1 MTSADQ
7 FRPPPPPSLTSDAY
21 KQAFKD
27 VYRLGGDPAH
37 GTNTSRT
44 ERQTFIAKFW
54 SYDGTPAICAP
65 PREYNMVTRTIALQ
79 QKMLGVPDIAR
90 LFALVNVSLADAG
103 IAAWD
108 AKYFYQFWR
117 PVTGI
122 RNAALP
128 LQADPTY
135 YPLGAQ
141 DTNTAGPNFTP
152 PFPSYTS
159 GHATFGG
166 ALFEILRQFW
176 PDDTPFTFISDEWNG
191 KNKDVDGM
199 IRPLIPE
206 SFKSFSEA
214 ERENAESRIYMGIH
228 WQFDADQGI
237 ILGTHVGDYVFQNA
251 FRPVND

>member
-1 MTSADQ
+1 LICA
-7 FRPPPPPSLTSDAY
+7 
-21 KQAFKD
+21 
-27 VYRLGGDPAH
+27 
-37 GTNTSRT
+37 TSRT

-54 SYDGTPAICAP
+54 SNDGTPAICAP

-152 PFPSYTS
+152 PFPSYTWRRRS
-159 GHATFGG
+159 GCNH
-166 ALFEILRQFW
+166 
-176 PDDTPFTFISDEWNG
+176 G
-191 KNKDVDGM
+191 KRTAKAAP
-199 IRPLIPE
+199 R
-206 SFKSFSEA
+206 
-214 ERENAESRIYMGIH
+214 
-228 WQFDADQGI
+228 
-237 ILGTHVGDYVFQNA
+237 VFP
-251 FRPVND
+251 RR